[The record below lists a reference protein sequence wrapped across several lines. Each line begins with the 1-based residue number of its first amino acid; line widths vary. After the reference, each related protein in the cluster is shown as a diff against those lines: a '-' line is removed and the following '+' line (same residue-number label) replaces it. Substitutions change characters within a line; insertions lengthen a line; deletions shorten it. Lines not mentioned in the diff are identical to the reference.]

1 MDVRISFCIFIIK
14 EMGEESWLGLVFS
27 YFFLSFCLSF
37 FFHSFFPYFL
47 RINELLFAIKLETEN
62 VFLSGKALFITKF
75 CNIVPKASQ
84 GHKNYHCLYLHWQFN
99 TRQLDS
105 RAHSKA
111 GQADGKECMYAIVP
125 LNIKVIHWIVP
136 QRLFSQRKFMKA
148 YIVIRCNGVWRANQ
162 ELVGIHNDAAHEELV
177 EIYLQYLVVC
187 VCVKYCYIK
196 ILLSLAPT
204 TLLVIIPKLKFSI
217 ICRSHPFIFV
227 PIKNSS

>member
-1 MDVRISFCIFIIK
+1 M
-14 EMGEESWLGLVFS
+14 
-27 YFFLSFCLSF
+27 
-37 FFHSFFPYFL
+37 
-47 RINELLFAIKLETEN
+47 
-62 VFLSGKALFITKF
+62 FLSGKALFITKF

-136 QRLFSQRKFMKA
+136 QRLMICIEWETMFGMHA
-148 YIVIRCNGVWRANQ
+148 CIAIRYNSVWRANQ